1 MKTIAVSIDEATL
14 KRLDELT
21 GPQPRRRNRSA
32 LVRIAL
38 RGFVEREQK
47 RQVEAQEA
55 EIFRKHRKRLA
66 RQARALVARQA
77 RP

>member
-1 MKTIAVSIDEATL
+1 MKTIAISIDEATL

-21 GPQPRRRNRSA
+21 GPPPRRQNRSA
-32 LVRIAL
+32 LVRVAL
-38 RGFVEREQK
+38 REFVERERR
-47 RQVEAQEA
+47 RQVEAQEG
-55 EIFRKHRKRLA
+55 EIFRKHRTRLA

>member
-1 MKTIAVSIDEATL
+1 MKTIAISIDEVTL

-21 GPQPRRRNRSA
+21 GPLPRRRNRSA
-32 LVRIAL
+32 LVRVAL
-38 RGFVEREQK
+38 REFVERARRQ
-47 RQVEAQEA
+47 QVETREG

-66 RQARALVARQA
+66 RQTRALVARQA